1 MVYTKIEYIL
11 ISKIISEKIILE
23 KKLKKFT
30 SIFLLS
36 LLSNKNIFLSSNFQW
51 LNSVCD
57 DLDITQIITTFSD
70 QSYYL
75 EAKNELKL
83 CEENNIK
90 IITYE
95 ENDFP
100 NRLKEIEIP
109 ALILY
114 YIGIFPNEKELNNSV
129 SIIGSRECY
138 PQYGGKLA
146 YKIGEK
152 IAREKKW
159 NISGLALGIDT
170 FGHLGSLYGGGFT
183 GAFIAQGLLTS
194 LYPKENEKLKK
205 NILKKNGFI
214 ATEYPIYSKPYFKK
228 FTLRNRLQA
237 GLVDFLIVPEFNEK
251 SGTLSTIEYGLKEKK
266 EVYICNPK
274 RTLERDKECKVYN
287 KGNIL
292 FSFDND
298 KLKEIYLD
306 FDIEDFKKSRL
317 SKIKSNKNFK
327 YEIVER
333 IPTFTKKNSY
343 NFEEQKLFNI

>member
-11 ISKIISEKIILE
+11 ISKIISEKVILE

-36 LLSNKNIFLSSNFQW
+36 LLSNKNIFLPSNFQW

-114 YIGIFPNEKELNNSV
+114 YIGIFP
-129 SIIGSRECY
+129 
-138 PQYGGKLA
+138 
-146 YKIGEK
+146 
-152 IAREKKW
+152 
-159 NISGLALGIDT
+159 
-170 FGHLGSLYGGGFT
+170 
-183 GAFIAQGLLTS
+183 
-194 LYPKENEKLKK
+194 
-205 NILKKNGFI
+205 
-214 ATEYPIYSKPYFKK
+214 
-228 FTLRNRLQA
+228 
-237 GLVDFLIVPEFNEK
+237 
-251 SGTLSTIEYGLKEKK
+251 
-266 EVYICNPK
+266 
-274 RTLERDKECKVYN
+274 
-287 KGNIL
+287 
-292 FSFDND
+292 
-298 KLKEIYLD
+298 
-306 FDIEDFKKSRL
+306 
-317 SKIKSNKNFK
+317 
-327 YEIVER
+327 
-333 IPTFTKKNSY
+333 
-343 NFEEQKLFNI
+343 